1 MFAGLGA
8 AAVFVSHFLNFCL
21 EIITLT
27 CTIHRGM
34 KFATQI
40 SPLLNFWVEKIS
52 LNFVQVKGVKF
63 SSQTNKSFTGVG
75 MVDLQ

>member
-34 KFATQI
+34 KFASQI
-40 SPLLNFWVEKIS
+40 SPLLNYNLSVASMLVF
-52 LNFVQVKGVKF
+52 LNMGYLP
-63 SSQTNKSFTGVG
+63 SE
-75 MVDLQ
+75 